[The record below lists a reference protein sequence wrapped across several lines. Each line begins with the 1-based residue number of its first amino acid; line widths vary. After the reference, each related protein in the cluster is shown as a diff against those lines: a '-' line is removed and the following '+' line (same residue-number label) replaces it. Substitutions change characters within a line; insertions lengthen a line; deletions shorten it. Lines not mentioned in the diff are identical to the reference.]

1 VLSATIME
9 SSIPVKK
16 LLVVY
21 LTIFRCCL
29 VAQTA
34 KSFYPITT
42 TSLTR
47 ISSIRCHQTEVRTT
61 ISPFIQIPSFLYTST
76 HLGESNFSWDKNCD
90 DDDDNISASSSINI
104 DNDDDNDDDNMEQWD
119 HEETLLVINLRPQ
132 IDLSQEECLSQISQ
146 YTQSFPFA
154 ALLPVQPLQY
164 LPTSDGGVEVKF
176 LRKKTQTKSSID
188 GGVRFFVR
196 NLLQHD
202 TNERKDVDDDN
213 SNNIIEILVKRNSN
227 GQSIAKIF
235 AEKLLIQ
242 GFVRG
247 ITSESADDCENDNNN
262 LVADKFPKT
271 RIESPTKRMVNIEG
285 IFHKWM

>member
-1 VLSATIME
+1 MD
-9 SSIPVKK
+9 SSIPVRK
-16 LLVVY
+16 LLTVY
-21 LTIFRCCL
+21 LTIVRCCL

-34 KSFYPITT
+34 KSFCPIMT
-42 TSLTR
+42 TSMTR
-47 ISSIRCHQTEVRTT
+47 ISSIRCHQTEMRTT
-61 ISPFIQIPSFLYTST
+61 ISPFIRIPSFLYTST
-76 HLGESNFSWDKNCD
+76 CLGEGSFSGDKND
-90 DDDDNISASSSINI
+90 DDDHISASSSNNIDNDNDDDDNI
-104 DNDDDNDDDNMEQWD
+104 EQWD

-132 IDLSQEECLSQISQ
+132 TDLSQEECLSQISQ

-202 TNERKDVDDDN
+202 TNEKKDSDDDN
-213 SNNIIEILVKRNSN
+213 NNNIIEVVVKRNSN
-227 GQSIAKIF
+227 GQTFSKIF

-247 ITSESADDCENDNNN
+247 MTSGSADDGGNDNN
-262 LVADKFPKT
+262 
-271 RIESPTKRMVNIEG
+271 I
-285 IFHKWM
+285 W